1 MKGGSATSTG
11 YLTHGCG
18 LKRARWSAA
27 TPTASRRRPTT
38 VRIAQLS
45 DSWAH
50 GAKPGPY
57 DAAVSFYR
65 QVAEDRFDAT
75 DFTRGPW
82 DPDSQHAGPPAALLS
97 RAIERRPGARD
108 DMRAAR
114 LTFDIV
120 RPVPVA
126 PVSVTTKVARS
137 GRSVEVVEAEL
148 SPDGGPAVM
157 RLTAL
162 LIRAAD
168 AAAPAVSDGIR
179 PPGPE
184 TGSVQPFFPVPNRD
198 GYHTGMETRF
208 TSGGFMISGPAT
220 CWFRMRVPLVDEETP
235 SPLTRL
241 LIAADSG
248 NGVSNV
254 LGGVSTCSST
264 STCRCTC
271 TGIRS
276 ASGCAWTP
284 RRRSTPM
291 ESAWPTP
298 PCSTR
303 AARSAV
309 ARRACSSPPGRSGY

>member
-1 MKGGSATSTG
+1 MTPIR
-11 YLTHGCG
+11 GCPNSPAVSCAG
-18 LKRARWSAA
+18 RRSL
-27 TPTASRRRPTT
+27 PTA
-38 VRIAQLS
+38 
-45 DSWAH
+45 

-65 QVAEDRFDAT
+65 QVAENRFEAT

-82 DPDSQHAGPPAALLS
+82 DADSQHAGPPAALLG
-97 RAIERRPGARD
+97 RAVEQRPGARE
-108 DMRAAR
+108 DMRVAL

-126 PVSVTTKVARS
+126 PVTVTTKVARS
-137 GRSVEVVEAEL
+137 GRSVEVIEAEL

-162 LIRAAD
+162 LIRTAEG
-168 AAAPAVSDGIR
+168 AAPAVSDGIR

-184 TGSVQPFFPVPNRD
+184 TGSAQPFFPVPNKD

-208 TSGGFMISGPAT
+208 TSGGFVIPGPAT
-220 CWFRMRVPLVDEETP
+220 CWFRMRVPLVDAETP

-254 LGGVSTCSST
+254 LDWRRHLFVNTDLSVHLFRYPAGDWVCLDARTSIDADGIGLADTALFDQNGPVGRGVQSLFVT
-264 STCRCTC
+264 
-271 TGIRS
+271 
-276 ASGCAWTP
+276 
-284 RRRSTPM
+284 
-291 ESAWPTP
+291 
-298 PCSTR
+298 
-303 AARSAV
+303 AR
-309 ARRACSSPPGRSGY
+309 